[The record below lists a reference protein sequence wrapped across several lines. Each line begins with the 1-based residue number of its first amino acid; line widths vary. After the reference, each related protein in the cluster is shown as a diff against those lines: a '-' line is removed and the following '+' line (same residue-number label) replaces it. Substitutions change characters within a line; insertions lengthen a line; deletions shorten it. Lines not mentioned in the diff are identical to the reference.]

1 MRLNEKSIGNNG
13 SKSAQG
19 GNESE
24 LPDFLSEIEIKR
36 HASEMLFSMNR
47 RQVALNWQLEH
58 SECDQSYHHEKGAYH
73 NSFP

>member
-1 MRLNEKSIGNNG
+1 MRLNEKSVGDNR

-19 GNESE
+19 GNESQ
-24 LPDFLSEIEIKR
+24 LADFLSEIEIKR

-47 RQVALNWQLEH
+47 RQVALNWQLER
-58 SECDQSYHHEKGAYH
+58 SECDQSYEHQKDAYH